1 MSTNPT
7 SNNQTD
13 LKRKAAAR
21 KGVATR
27 LRNEAKQKRSF
38 TETAKARGRAESNAL
53 LAASFEA
60 GRALDA
66 TLGAAVTARDSV
78 VETVR
83 PLGDPRRALSEVR
96 DGASRTFS
104 RFEQRGAKTRGRAH
118 GEAERIGRETKRHAK
133 EAV

>member
-1 MSTNPT
+1 MTTNTT

-21 KGVATR
+21 KGQATR

-38 TETAKARGRAESNAL
+38 AETAKARTRAQTNAL
-53 LAASFEA
+53 MATSFEA

-83 PLGDPRRALSEVR
+83 PLSDPRKALSDVR

-104 RFEQRGAKTRGRAH
+104 RFEQRGAKTRGRAQ
-118 GEAERIGRETKRHAK
+118 GQAERVGRQAERRAK
-133 EAV
+133 QAV